1 MVSRGLPLG
10 LRSQC
15 LSVADEMHLAG
26 LSENEAFR
34 RLLEFG
40 PNIIG
45 AQQRRSLTRIVRE
58 TLREPMFLLLLAA
71 AALYLVFGDLAE
83 GIFLAVGAML
93 SFGLV
98 IIQGARS
105 EHALEALNALA
116 EPRARVLRD
125 GSIRNVPARGV
136 VPGDVIV
143 VAEGSRV
150 PADAVLI
157 QGNALEVDES
167 TLTGES
173 AACTR
178 LPVFPGAPQAG
189 EHAPGEQASSN
200 LFASTLVLRGEGLAE
215 VTATGATTRVGRI
228 GTALSNIH
236 EQQTLVQRDVR
247 KLIGRLGVLA
257 LTFCAIVAVAY
268 GVARHDWFSGAL
280 SGLTLA
286 ISLIPEEFP
295 MVLAIF
301 MALGAWRLA
310 KRNVLVRRG
319 AVIETLGATTLL
331 CVDKTGTITQ
341 NRMTL
346 RQVWR
351 TGTVHELCDGML
363 TEPQMVIEAAQLAS
377 AVQPHDPMDIA
388 VHAAAGPLDRGGL
401 VRSYPLRP
409 EFLVFVQVWCNPG
422 GNGLLYAAKGAPETI
437 LRLCRMDPP
446 ARRDAEAAIHSMA
459 SEGMRVLGVA
469 TARIEL
475 DRELEPDELDYQFEG
490 LLGFEDPVRDDV
502 PDALVLARRA
512 GVGVAMVTGD
522 FPATALAAARKA
534 GIETGAGVVVGAD
547 LGPARDIADVRIFAR
562 VMPEQKLALV
572 RRFQHLGHVVAMTG
586 DGVNDAPALAA
597 ADVGIA
603 MGECGT
609 DVAREA
615 SDLILLDDRF
625 ASIVSGISLGRRIFA
640 NLRRAMTY
648 ITAIH
653 IPVAG
658 LALLPL
664 VLGLPPMLYPM
675 HLVLLELLI
684 DPLCSIVFESE
695 PSEEDAMRR
704 PPRRAS
710 EALFGRMQI
719 AMAAG
724 QGLVL
729 LSAVF
734 GWYWWLNVSGAGED
748 QTRAAAFV
756 ALVTGHISLAA
767 AILATSGRG
776 LLARHRWIFWLIAA
790 AAAGL
795 LTLLLSIPALLNV
808 MRFASP
814 GPAELLG
821 SILIGMVAGGW
832 YAAQALFS
840 RATGA
845 SALSRTKVTWA
856 RPMATK

>member
-1 MVSRGLPLG
+1 
-10 LRSQC
+10 
-15 LSVADEMHLAG
+15 LSVADELHLAG
-26 LSENEAFR
+26 LSENEASR
-34 RLLEFG
+34 RILEFG
-40 PNIIG
+40 PNTLG
-45 AQQRRSLTRIVRE
+45 PQKRRNLMRIVRE
-58 TLREPMFLLLLAA
+58 TLREPMFLLLVAA
-71 AALYLVFGDLAE
+71 AALYLIFGDLAE

-98 IIQGARS
+98 IIQEARS
-105 EHALEALNALA
+105 EQALQALNSLA
-116 EPRARVLRD
+116 EPRARVLRE
-125 GSIRNVPARGV
+125 GSVRIIPAREV
-136 VPGDVIV
+136 VPGDIIV
-143 VAEGSRV
+143 VAEGARV

-178 LPVFPGAPQAG
+178 LPVSTGTTGAGA
-189 EHAPGEQASSN
+189 HAPGNDLGSN
-200 LFASTLVLRGEGLAE
+200 LFASTLVLRGEGLAK
-215 VTATGATTRVGRI
+215 VVATGAATRVGRI
-228 GTALSNIH
+228 GTALSTIQ
-236 EQQTLVQRDVR
+236 EQPTLVQRDVR

-257 LTFCAIVAVAY
+257 LIFCVIVAVAY
-268 GVARHDWFSGAL
+268 GVVRHDWFSGAL

-310 KRNVLVRRG
+310 RRNVLVRRS

-351 TGTVHELCDGML
+351 AGTVHELGDDLL
-363 TEPQMVIEAAQLAS
+363 TEPQTVIEAARIAS
-377 AVQPHDPMDIA
+377 AVQPHDPMDVA
-388 VHAAAGPLDRGGL
+388 VHAAAGPLDREGP

-409 EFLVFVQVWCNPG
+409 EFLAVVQVWRRPDG
-422 GNGLLYAAKGAPETI
+422 KGLLYAAKGAPETI
-437 LRLCRMDPP
+437 LGLCRMDQHE
-446 ARRDAEAAIHSMA
+446 RRDAEAAIHSMA
-459 SEGMRVLGVA
+459 SQGMRVLGVA
-469 TARIEL
+469 TARIEQ
-475 DRELEPDELDYQFEG
+475 DGQPEPDELEYAFVG
-490 LLGFEDPVRDDV
+490 LLGFEDPVRPSV
-502 PDALVLARRA
+502 PEALLLARQA
-512 GVGVAMVTGD
+512 GVSVAMVTGD
-522 FPATALAAARKA
+522 FPATALAAAKEA
-534 GIETGAGVVVGAD
+534 GIETGAGVVAGAD
-547 LGPARDIADVRIFAR
+547 VAAAKDIADVRIFAR

-572 RRFQHLGHVVAMTG
+572 RRFQQLGHVVAMTG

-603 MGECGT
+603 MGQRGT

-625 ASIVSGISLGRRIFA
+625 ASIVSGISLGRRIFS

-695 PSEEDAMRR
+695 TSEVDAMQR

-710 EALFGRMQI
+710 EPLFGRMQI
-719 AMAAG
+719 AMAG
-724 QGLVL
+724 VQGLVL
-729 LSAVF
+729 LAAVLS
-734 GWYWWLNVSGAGED
+734 WYWWLNASGAGAE
-748 QTRAAAFV
+748 QSRAAAFV
-756 ALVTGHISLAA
+756 ALVTGHIALAA
-767 AILATSGRG
+767 AVLGTSGPG
-776 LLARHRWIFWLIAA
+776 LLARHRWVFWLIAGG
-790 AAAGL
+790 AAGL
-795 LTLLLSIPALLNV
+795 VTLTLTIPALLNV

-814 GPAELLG
+814 GPTELLG
-821 SILIGMVAGGW
+821 SILVGLVAGGW
-832 YAAQALFS
+832 YAARGFFS
-840 RATGA
+840 PPTRPTGA
-845 SALSRTKVTWA
+845 SGRAPLSKVSLA
-856 RPMATK
+856 DRSAAT

>member
-1 MVSRGLPLG
+1 MTE
-10 LRSQC
+10 
-15 LSVADEMHLAG
+15 EMHLAG
-26 LSENEAFR
+26 LSENEASR

-45 AQQRRSLTRIVRE
+45 AQRRRNLTRIVRE

-71 AALYLVFGDLAE
+71 AGLYLMFGDLAE

-98 IIQGARS
+98 IVQETRS
-105 EHALEALNALA
+105 EHALEALNSLA

-125 GSIRNVPARGV
+125 GSIRNVPAREV
-136 VPGDVIV
+136 VPGDVVV

-178 LPVFPGAPQAG
+178 LPTSLGATQAD
-189 EHAPGEQASSN
+189 ERAPGDEASSN

-215 VTATGATTRVGRI
+215 VTATGAATRVGRI
-228 GTALSNIH
+228 GTALSNIQ
-236 EQQTLVQRDVR
+236 EQPTLVQRDVR

-257 LTFCAIVAVAY
+257 LTFCVIVAVAY
-268 GVARHDWFSGAL
+268 GLARHDWFSGVL

-310 KRNVLVRRG
+310 KRNVLVRRS

-351 TGTVHELCDGML
+351 TGTVHELANGLL
-363 TEPQMVIEAAQLAS
+363 TEPQTVIEAAQLAS

-388 VHAAAGPLDRGGL
+388 VHAAAGPLDREGP

-409 EFLVFVQVWCNPG
+409 EFLAVVQVWRGPD

-437 LRLCRMDPP
+437 LKLCRMEQKS
-446 ARRDAEAAIHSMA
+446 RDQAQAAMHSMA
-459 SEGMRVLGVA
+459 SQGMRVLGVA
-469 TARIEL
+469 TARIEQ
-475 DRELEPDELDYQFEG
+475 DRQLEPDELEYEFEG
-490 LLGFEDPVRDDV
+490 LLGFEDPVRADV
-502 PDALVLARRA
+502 PDALVLARQA
-512 GVGVAMVTGD
+512 GVSVAMVTGD
-522 FPATALAAARKA
+522 FPATALAAAREA
-534 GIETGAGVVVGAD
+534 GIETGAGVVAGADVGA
-547 LGPARDIADVRIFAR
+547 GKDIADIRIFAR
-562 VMPEQKLALV
+562 VMPEQKLELV
-572 RRFQHLGHVVAMTG
+572 RRFQRLGHVVAMTG

-603 MGECGT
+603 MGQRGT

-664 VLGLPPMLYPM
+664 VLGVPPMLYPM

-695 PSEEDAMRR
+695 PSEADAMRR

-710 EALFGRMQI
+710 EPLFGRMQI
-719 AMAAG
+719 AVAAV

-729 LSAVF
+729 LAAVLS
-734 GWYWWLNVSGAGED
+734 WYWWLNVSGTGED
-748 QTRAAAFV
+748 QSRAAAFV
-756 ALVTGHISLAA
+756 ALVTGHIALAA
-767 AILATSGRG
+767 AMLATSDRG

-795 LTLLLSIPALLNV
+795 LMLLLSIPALLDV

-821 SILIGMVAGGW
+821 SILIGLAAGGW
-832 YAAQALFS
+832 YAA
-840 RATGA
+840 RAFY
-845 SALSRTKVTWA
+845 SPRA
-856 RPMATK
+856 RPPDASGLAPLSNLSFADPSATT